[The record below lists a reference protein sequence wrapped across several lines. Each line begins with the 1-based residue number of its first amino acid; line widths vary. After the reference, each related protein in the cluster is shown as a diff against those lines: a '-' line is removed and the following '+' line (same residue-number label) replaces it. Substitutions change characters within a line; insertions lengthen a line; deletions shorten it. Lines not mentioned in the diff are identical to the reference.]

1 MKSKHLVFGLFLLFL
16 GGLFFLDNLYPL
28 NFNWDIIS
36 RLWPVLLIFLG
47 IAALN
52 TKPDV
57 KSIFFAL
64 TAILLAF
71 LVFSSVK
78 HGQFSIKEFFK
89 PGPNLPSNEV

>member
-1 MKSKHLVFGLFLLFL
+1 MKPQHLILGLFLLFL
-16 GGLFFLDNLYPL
+16 GGLFFLNNLYEL
-28 NFNWDIIS
+28 NLDWDTIS

-47 IAALN
+47 VAVLN
-52 TKPDV
+52 SKTDV

-71 LVFSSVK
+71 LVFSSIK

-89 PGPNLPSNEV
+89 PRPEFPSHQV

>member
-1 MKSKHLVFGLFLLFL
+1 MKPKHLILGLFLLFL
-16 GGLFFLDNLYPL
+16 GSLFFLDNLRSL

-36 RLWPVLLIFLG
+36 RLWPLLLILLG

-52 TKPDV
+52 IRPDV

-64 TAILLAF
+64 TAILLAL

-89 PGPNLPSNEV
+89 PGYNLPSHII

>member
-1 MKSKHLVFGLFLLFL
+1 MKPKHLILGLFLLFL
-16 GGLFFLDNLYPL
+16 GGLFFLDNLCPL

-36 RLWPVLLIFLG
+36 RLWPVLLILLG
-47 IAALN
+47 ITALN

-78 HGQFSIKEFFK
+78 HGQFSIKEFFN

>member
-1 MKSKHLVFGLFLLFL
+1 MKTKHLILGLFLLFL
-16 GGLFFLDNLYPL
+16 GGLFFLDNLYPM

-36 RLWPVLLIFLG
+36 RLWPVLLILLG

-52 TKPDV
+52 ARPDV
-57 KSIFFAL
+57 KSIFFTL

-78 HGQFSIKEFFK
+78 HGQFNLKEFFN
-89 PGPNLPSNEV
+89 PGPNFPSNEV

>member
-1 MKSKHLVFGLFLLFL
+1 MKPKHLFLGLFLLVL
-16 GGLFFLDNLYPL
+16 GSLFFLDNLYPL

-36 RLWPVLLIFLG
+36 RLWPVLLILLG

-52 TKPDV
+52 NRPDV

-71 LVFSSVK
+71 LVFSSIK

-89 PGPNLPSNEV
+89 PGPNLPSHEV

>member
-1 MKSKHLVFGLFLLFL
+1 MKPKHLILGLFLLFF

-28 NFNWDIIS
+28 NFNWDVIS
-36 RLWPVLLIFLG
+36 RLWPVLLILLG

-64 TAILLAF
+64 TAIMLAV

-89 PGPNLPSNEV
+89 SGPTFPANEV

>member
-1 MKSKHLVFGLFLLFL
+1 MKTKHLIFGLFLLFL

-36 RLWPVLLIFLG
+36 RFWPVLLILLG

-64 TAILLAF
+64 TAILIAF

-78 HGQFSIKEFFK
+78 HGQFNIKEFFK
-89 PGPNLPSNEV
+89 PAPNFPSNTI

>member
-1 MKSKHLVFGLFLLFL
+1 MKPQRLILGLFLLFL

-28 NFNWDIIS
+28 NLDWDMIS
-36 RLWPVLLIFLG
+36 RLWPVLLILLG

-52 TKPDV
+52 AKPDV

-64 TAILLAF
+64 TAVLLAF
-71 LVFSSVK
+71 LVFSSIK

-89 PGPNLPSNEV
+89 STPKFPSRTI

>member
-1 MKSKHLVFGLFLLFL
+1 MKPKHLILGLFLLFL

-28 NFNWDIIS
+28 NLNWDIIS

-78 HGQFSIKEFFK
+78 HGQFNIKEFFN
-89 PGPNLPSNEV
+89 PGPNFPSNEV